1 MRISIIGSGNVASHM
16 AAAFKN
22 AGHKIIQVYSPN
34 YPNAALLAYHV
45 GAAAIDNLAD
55 IIAETDVFV
64 IAVKD
69 DAIDVIAKQLAMHQ
83 KLIVHTSGATDLQ
96 TILQFNSASGVF
108 YPLQT
113 FSKTKEVDFWQ
124 VPLCIEGATDAITKQ
139 LEQLGQT
146 ISNNVQLVNSAQR
159 KILHLAAVFAC
170 NFPNNLYAIAQQ
182 LLLQHDLDFSLLRPL
197 ILETAQKVQQ
207 SIPTQVQ
214 TGPAIRN
221 DEKTMAVHLNLLS
234 AEPQFQQL
242 YEALS
247 QSIIKMGV
255 GTNHDK

>member
-1 MRISIIGSGNVASHM
+1 MRISIIGSGNVATHL

-34 YPNAALLAYHV
+34 YQNAALLAYHV
-45 GAAAIDNLAD
+45 GAIPIDAFED
-55 IIAETDVFV
+55 VTAETDMFV

-69 DAIDVIAKQLAMHQ
+69 DAIEYVAKHLAVHQ
-83 KLIVHTSGATDLQ
+83 KLMVHTSGATDLQ
-96 TILQFNSASGVF
+96 TIAKFNYESGVF

-124 VPLCIEGATDAITKQ
+124 VPLCIEGATDATAKQ

-146 ISNNVQLVNSAQR
+146 ISNNVQYVSSAQR

-170 NFPNNLYAIAQQ
+170 NFPNNLYTIAQQ

-207 SIPTQVQ
+207 NVPTLVQ

-221 DEKTMAVHLNLLS
+221 DGKTMMAHLNLLT

-242 YEALS
+242 YRALS
-247 QSIIKMGV
+247 QSIIKMGTD
-255 GTNHDK
+255 TNHDN